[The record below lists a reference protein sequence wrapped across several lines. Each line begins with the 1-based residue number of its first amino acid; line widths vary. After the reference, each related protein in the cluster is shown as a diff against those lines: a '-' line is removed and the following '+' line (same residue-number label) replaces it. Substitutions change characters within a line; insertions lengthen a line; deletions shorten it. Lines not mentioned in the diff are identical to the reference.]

1 MSRLYYSDE
10 RNRCQ
15 SPLDI
20 HDVLSRL
27 SGVRELGTGK
37 GWIALC
43 PAHEDRKPSLRIAE
57 GSDGRVLLRC
67 FAGCSPEE
75 IVRALGLELRDLFP
89 TSEPEWVARCPAHA
103 EWPISARSLRS
114 LFRWPRNFRNARR
127 RKDGAPARAG
137 RWSLQSKSEVND
149 HALS

>member
-1 MSRLYYSDE
+1 MRQYYSDE
-10 RNRCQ
+10 QNRSQ

-57 GSDGRVLLRC
+57 GSDGRVLLHC

-75 IVRALGLELRDLFP
+75 IVRAIFSPRA
-89 TSEPEWVARCPAHA
+89 S
-103 EWPISARSLRS
+103 RSGSRA
-114 LFRWPRNFRNARR
+114 ARR
-127 RKDGAPARAG
+127 TPNG
-137 RWSLQSKSEVND
+137 
-149 HALS
+149 LSRQEA